1 MFTALFGL
9 VEQYLEDG
17 GGESRELV
25 DGGGGEEEDDSD
37 DDENDDDNDDAKQA
51 QKDAHKK
58 PLDERVMDLFEEMDM
73 DNDGYLSFPE
83 FLQLVSGIGT
93 DTHFMYIWA
102 EKNVATWTLFQ

>member
-37 DDENDDDNDDAKQA
+37 DYENDDAKQA
-51 QKDAHKK
+51 KKDAHKK

-73 DNDGYLSFPE
+73 G
-83 FLQLVSGIGT
+83 V
-93 DTHFMYIWA
+93 
-102 EKNVATWTLFQ
+102 KNRRVFF